1 MLNPYAQS
9 AKQYQKQQVET
20 ASPEELLL
28 LMYDGAIRFLN
39 VARKSMEEK
48 NIEKSHN
55 NLIRAQHIVTE
66 LMASL
71 DMEIGGE
78 VAQNLFRLYDY
89 LHYRLVQA
97 NIKKDTAMIDEVLTH
112 LRSLKETWEQAI
124 KIAHQERQQAPD
136 VEAKQ
141 YSA

>member
-39 VARKSMEEK
+39 VARKAIEEK
-48 NIEKSHN
+48 NIEKTHN